1 MKKIEYS
8 QIVRRKL
15 NRLKARLAKDFGAE
29 VSKRSVKKITDA
41 IRGLAKFEE
50 KGVAVS
56 AIYDIECDY
65 RYLYVNHNYVFYRIE
80 LDKIIIVE
88 IFNEREDFIYQ
99 LFGTSTRIQES
110 IDYRDDEE

>member
-1 MKKIEYS
+1 M
-8 QIVRRKL
+8 
-15 NRLKARLAKDFGAE
+15 
-29 VSKRSVKKITDA
+29 KKITDA

-50 KGVAVS
+50 
-56 AIYDIECDY
+56 
-65 RYLYVNHNYVFYRIE
+65 NYRIE

-110 IDYRDDEE
+110 IDYRDDEEEPVKKSL